1 MKNLQSGILIVVL
14 LAGISFYIFSLN
26 RPPLGKEAEN
36 FIQEKMQGNDIA
48 KLGVDQ
54 IHIEDIKIG
63 EGAKAEEGNTVR
75 VNYIGTLIDGRK
87 FDDSYEKGSPFEFL
101 LGRGY
106 VVKGFDM
113 GVLGMKVGGK
123 RKFAMHPT
131 LGYGD
136 KGVSGAIP
144 PNSVLIFEVELLDV
158 K

>member
-1 MKNLQSGILIVVL
+1 MKNFQSVILIAVLLGGIL
-14 LAGISFYIFSLN
+14 FYVFSLS
-26 RPPLGKEAEN
+26 RPPLGKEAESL
-36 FIQEKMQGNDIA
+36 IQEKLQGDDIL
-48 KLGVDQ
+48 KLDVDQ
-54 IHIEDIKIG
+54 IRIEDIKIG

-75 VNYIGTLIDGRK
+75 VNYIGTLIDGKK
-87 FDDSYEKGSPFEFL
+87 FDDSYEKVRPFEFL

-136 KGVSGAIP
+136 KGVPGLIP